1 MSGIRTFCIATLA
14 TPLLVACAA
23 SGPAVIEARDPKV
36 IHSDASVSDLVV
48 CLKTWLRED
57 ATVIA
62 YPEPG
67 KVDIRIA
74 DGGQAESKYFHL
86 VSLRQARAGTT
97 VELRSA
103 DEWHP
108 LMSAGRVTGKIESCK
123 PGTAR

>member
-1 MSGIRTFCIATLA
+1 MNGIRAFFIATLA
-14 TPLLVACAA
+14 TPLLVACAS
-23 SGPAVIEARDPKV
+23 SGPSVIEARDPKV
-36 IHSDASVSDLVV
+36 IQSKASVSDLLL
-48 CLKTWLRED
+48 CLKGWLKED

-74 DGGQAESKYFHL
+74 DGGQAESKYFHV
-86 VSLRQARAGTT
+86 VSLRQARDGTT
-97 VELRSA
+97 VEVRSA

-108 LMSAGRVTGKIESCK
+108 MMSTGRVVGRVEDCK